1 MEIDNIPDVVQRIIF
16 KHLKIGAENK
26 SKTWKMGSFY
36 PSGVYFENERN
47 KFDETLADKLKFC
60 LIFPH
65 FIENINFDLNQAS
78 MESLF
83 VSSFIEELRHD
94 ALTIVNKRIRTN
106 TSLLKHKVING
117 VWVFNHD
124 AFGDFIEPHKPHSD
138 WLFGLVVEYLTFL
151 ICDLSLVEFSNGLS
165 LFELAKSF
173 NLKRSRDLLVIK
185 YKINV

>member
-16 KHLKIGAENK
+16 KHLKIGSENK

-36 PSGVYFENERN
+36 PSGVYFEHEKN
-47 KFDETLADKLKFC
+47 KFDEGLADKLKFC
-60 LIFPH
+60 LIFPN
-65 FIENINFDLNQAS
+65 FIENIKFDLNQAS

-83 VSSFIEELRHD
+83 VSSFIEELRHN
-94 ALTIVNKRIRTN
+94 ALKIVNKRIRTN
-106 TSLLKHKVING
+106 TSLLKHKVMNG
-117 VWVFNHD
+117 VWIFNHD

-165 LFELAKSF
+165 LFELANTF
-173 NLKRSRDLLVIK
+173 NLKQSRDLLVIK